1 MDHAAHAFDLLRHND
16 DLSGYGFKGGTGH
29 EKPEQRYDG
38 GRSDNPIVGTLC
50 PPLFQ
55 SLEHPVHAFPR
66 PRPPLLRI
74 TAARARRPRNLCRI
88 AGGKRRGLAVD
99 VGAAGP

>member
-1 MDHAAHAFDLLRHND
+1 MDRA
-16 DLSGYGFKGGTGH
+16 SKEGIGH
-29 EKPEQRYDG
+29 EKPEQRYDD

-55 SLEHPVHAFPR
+55 ALKRPVHAFPR
-66 PRPPLLRI
+66 PRPPPHRI
-74 TAARARRPRNLCRI
+74 PAARARRRRNLCRI